1 MTEKERKNLHRKGIF
16 TVTQLSYSFRP
27 RRKAKRLAGSH
38 EKYHHSIRA
47 LAIRDRKIY
56 IVGSPELNIHGT
68 PVYFDVE
75 GLPDRDFYYLIG
87 LRVRTSR
94 GFEQHSLWADS
105 VDQERR
111 IWADF
116 LGVLSGI
123 DNPVLIHYGRYESI
137 FLKQMCDRYGEPP
150 KALLRAKI
158 FNEALNLLSI
168 IFAQVYFPTYSNGLK
183 DNAGFVGA
191 HWQTEDPNGLHTI
204 IWRSEWE
211 RTHVISLKDQLI
223 AYNRDDCVALGLLTE
238 EVGKLGCESKSRADV
253 DFAQTPKQTGTER
266 SAEIHR
272 TFEGLLSSGHS
283 NYSEKRIR
291 FQAPRTQTSIDPN
304 RQRTRRCRN
313 KRKPSTSKGRLVHV
327 PRKRICPKH
336 PTQELMPSR
345 EVAEHAFLDIVFS
358 RNGCRKVVVRH
369 VGNKAYCPLCDET
382 YPPAVVKR
390 LQNQVYGPGV
400 QAWAVY
406 QRVVLRLSYYLIK
419 QAAHDLLHLDM
430 NACSIK
436 WCVDRLSAE
445 YAHTEKLLL
454 RRILES
460 PVIHVDETKIS
471 IHGFQQFVW
480 VMTNGS
486 HVIYR
491 VTETRETH
499 FLKQLLAGYK
509 GTLVSDFY
517 AGYDSIPCRQ
527 QKCLAHLIRDLNDDL
542 WKNPFNAEYEQF
554 VSAVRDLLV
563 RIITDIRRFG
573 LKALHLRKYQKD
585 VEGFYRDNIGGHLVH
600 DEITAKYQKRFER
613 YRDSIFCFLGADGI
627 PWNNNTAERALRHF
641 AIQRRISGTF
651 SRKGATHYLRLLAMA
666 QTCRFQNKS
675 FLCFLTS
682 GCVDVDKYN
691 KGCRRRTT
699 EQLD

>member
-68 PVYFDVE
+68 PVYLDVE

-253 DFAQTPKQTGTER
+253 DFCSDTKTNWHRAQRGNPPYFRRTPEQRPFELLREENTLSSSTDSNQHRSQQAKDSTLPQQAKAFDKQGSFGSRAAQADMPEASDTRIDAFER
-266 SAEIHR
+266 SR
-272 TFEGLLSSGHS
+272 
-283 NYSEKRIR
+283 
-291 FQAPRTQTSIDPN
+291 
-304 RQRTRRCRN
+304 
-313 KRKPSTSKGRLVHV
+313 
-327 PRKRICPKH
+327 
-336 PTQELMPSR
+336 
-345 EVAEHAFLDIVFS
+345 
-358 RNGCRKVVVRH
+358 
-369 VGNKAYCPLCDET
+369 
-382 YPPAVVKR
+382 
-390 LQNQVYGPGV
+390 
-400 QAWAVY
+400 
-406 QRVVLRLSYYLIK
+406 
-419 QAAHDLLHLDM
+419 
-430 NACSIK
+430 
-436 WCVDRLSAE
+436 
-445 YAHTEKLLL
+445 
-454 RRILES
+454 
-460 PVIHVDETKIS
+460 
-471 IHGFQQFVW
+471 
-480 VMTNGS
+480 
-486 HVIYR
+486 
-491 VTETRETH
+491 
-499 FLKQLLAGYK
+499 
-509 GTLVSDFY
+509 
-517 AGYDSIPCRQ
+517 
-527 QKCLAHLIRDLNDDL
+527 
-542 WKNPFNAEYEQF
+542 
-554 VSAVRDLLV
+554 
-563 RIITDIRRFG
+563 
-573 LKALHLRKYQKD
+573 
-585 VEGFYRDNIGGHLVH
+585 
-600 DEITAKYQKRFER
+600 
-613 YRDSIFCFLGADGI
+613 
-627 PWNNNTAERALRHF
+627 
-641 AIQRRISGTF
+641 
-651 SRKGATHYLRLLAMA
+651 
-666 QTCRFQNKS
+666 
-675 FLCFLTS
+675 
-682 GCVDVDKYN
+682 
-691 KGCRRRTT
+691 
-699 EQLD
+699 